1 MNYCHGNNMVTST
14 QSERGI
20 YPWQRPL
27 WESLQTLR
35 NAQRLPHA
43 LLFKGA
49 TGLGK
54 SHLAQVF
61 AQSLLC
67 TQPDSE
73 SRPCGRCRNCLL
85 YLAGNH
91 PDYYQIFPE
100 EGGDKPI
107 KVDQMRELNSV
118 MTLKSHG
125 GGYKIAII
133 SPAEQM
139 NVAAANSL
147 LKTLEE
153 PPPQTLLILISHNPG
168 LLLPT
173 IRSRCQTLHF
183 ETPPRDV
190 ALTWLSAQLSPV
202 AHGVLPPATLVR
214 PCTSSANVSELLNFA
229 HGAPLTA
236 LALAASDLLKHR
248 LALLADLERLLQ
260 RQADPVAIAATWSQN
275 PVAETLNQ
283 LLSWVGDM
291 IRLRHATEPPYL
303 ANPDLTPRLKRLA
316 AQFDLKP
323 LYRLLDQV
331 QVTLLLSSRPLNPQ
345 LLLEDVLISWLNAAG
360 TVVAA
365 A

>member
-1 MNYCHGNNMVTST
+1 MNYYHDNIMITST
-14 QSERGI
+14 QSERDI

-27 WESLQTLR
+27 WERLQTLR

-54 SHLAQVF
+54 SHLAQLF
-61 AQSLLC
+61 AQSMLC

-91 PDYYQIFPE
+91 PDFFQIFPE

-107 KVDQMRELNSV
+107 KVDQVRELNRV

-125 GGYKIAII
+125 GGYKIAVI

-147 LKTLEE
+147 LKILEE
-153 PPPQTLLILISHNPG
+153 PPPQTLLILISHTPG

-173 IRSRCQTLHF
+173 IRSRCQNLHF
-183 ETPPRDV
+183 ETPPSDV
-190 ALTWLSAQLSPV
+190 ALTWLSAQLGPSTN
-202 AHGVLPPATLVR
+202 A
-214 PCTSSANVSELLNFA
+214 SELLNVA

-236 LALAASDLLKHR
+236 LALAASEVLKHR

-260 RQADPVAIAATWSQN
+260 RQADPVVIAAAWSQN

-283 LLSWVGDM
+283 LLSWIGDM
-291 IRLRHATEPPYL
+291 IRLRHAPDPPYL
-303 ANPDLTPRLKRLA
+303 ANPDLTPRLKQLA

-331 QVTLLLSSRPLNPQ
+331 QGALLLSSRPLNPQ

-360 TVVAA
+360 TVVASA
-365 A
+365 

>member
-14 QSERGI
+14 QSERDI

-61 AQSLLC
+61 VQSLLC

-85 YLAGNH
+85 YFTGNH
-91 PDYYQIFPE
+91 PDFFQIAPE

-107 KVDQMRELNSV
+107 KVDQVRELNSA

-153 PPPQTLLILISHNPG
+153 PPPQTLLILISHTPG

-173 IRSRCQTLHF
+173 IRSRCQNLHF
-183 ETPPRDV
+183 EIPPRDV
-190 ALTWLSAQLSPV
+190 ALTWLSAQLSPSV
-202 AHGVLPPATLVR
+202 
-214 PCTSSANVSELLNFA
+214 NVPEFLNVA

-236 LALAASDLLKHR
+236 RALAASDVLKHR

-260 RQADPVAIAATWSQN
+260 RQADPVVIAAAWSQN

-283 LLSWVGDM
+283 LLSWIGDM
-291 IRLRHATEPPYL
+291 IKLRHATEPPYL
-303 ANPDLTPRLKRLA
+303 ANPDLAPRLKRLA

-331 QVTLLLSSRPLNPQ
+331 QVALLLSSRPLNPQ
-345 LLLEDVLISWLNAAG
+345 LLLEDVLLSWLNAAG
-360 TVVAA
+360 TVVASA
-365 A
+365 

>member
-1 MNYCHGNNMVTST
+1 MNYYHDNIMVTST
-14 QSERGI
+14 QSERDI

-27 WESLQTLR
+27 WERLETLR

-43 LLFKGA
+43 LLFQGA
-49 TGLGK
+49 TGFGK
-54 SHLAQVF
+54 SHLAHVF

-85 YLAGNH
+85 YLAGNN
-91 PDYYQIFPE
+91 PDFFQILPE

-107 KVDQMRELNSV
+107 KIDQVRELNRV

-153 PPPQTLLILISHNPG
+153 PPPQTLLILISHTPG

-173 IRSRCQTLHF
+173 IRSRCQNLHF
-183 ETPPRDV
+183 EIPPRDV
-190 ALTWLSAQLSPV
+190 ALTWLSAQLSPPV
-202 AHGVLPPATLVR
+202 
-214 PCTSSANVSELLNFA
+214 NVSELLDVA

-236 LALAASDLLKHR
+236 LALAASDVLKHR

-260 RQADPVAIAATWSQN
+260 QQADPVAVAAAWSQQ
-275 PVAETLNQ
+275 PVAEILSQ
-283 LLSWVGDM
+283 LLSWTGDM
-291 IRLRHATEPPYL
+291 IRLRHAVEPPYL
-303 ANPDLTPRLKRLA
+303 ANPDLAQRLNQLA
-316 AQFDLKP
+316 AQFDLKS
-323 LYRLLDQV
+323 LYRLLDQM
-331 QVTLLLSSRPLNPQ
+331 QGALLLSSRPLNPQ
-345 LLLEDVLISWLNAAG
+345 LLLEDVLISWVNITG
-360 TVVAA
+360 TVVASA
-365 A
+365 

>member
-1 MNYCHGNNMVTST
+1 MLTTAQT
-14 QSERGI
+14 QQGI

-49 TGLGK
+49 RGLGK
-54 SHLAQVF
+54 FHLAQIF
-61 AQSLLC
+61 SQSLLC
-67 TQPDSE
+67 TQPDSDN
-73 SRPCGRCRNCLL
+73 RPCDQCRNCLL

-91 PDYYQIFPE
+91 PDFFQVVPE

-107 KVDQMRELNSV
+107 KVDQVRELNSA
-118 MTLKSHG
+118 MTLKSHSG
-125 GGYKIAII
+125 AYKIVII

-153 PPPQTLLILISHNPG
+153 PPPQTLLILISHTPG

-173 IRSRCQTLHF
+173 IRSRCQNLHF
-183 ETPPRDV
+183 EIPPRDV
-190 ALTWLSAQLSPV
+190 ALTWLSAQS
-202 AHGVLPPATLVR
+202 GPPAN
-214 PCTSSANVSELLNFA
+214 SSELLNAA

-236 LALAASDLLKHR
+236 LALAASDVLKHR

-260 RQADPVAIAATWSQN
+260 RQADPVAIAGAWSQH
-275 PVAETLNQ
+275 PAAETLSL
-283 LLSWVGDM
+283 LLSWIGDM
-291 IRLRHATEPPYL
+291 IRLRHAAEPPYL
-303 ANPDLTPRLKRLA
+303 ANPDLTPRLQRLA
-316 AQFDLKP
+316 AQIELKP
-323 LYRLLDQV
+323 LYKLLDQV
-331 QVTLLLSSRPLNPQ
+331 QNALLLSSRPLNPQ
-345 LLLEDVLISWLNAAG
+345 LLLEDVLISWLNVNG

-365 A
+365 T